1 MPAGSSCRAHYSTW
15 DCPSSGDA
23 ESSTTC
29 QSTGIFLTVTGGV
42 SDRTAS
48 SPIVYGS
55 CGLTAGAPYS
65 LTVEPMGSVGA
76 KRLLGSGAIPSS
88 GALERTTHLP
98 VLDAGNYK
106 VVLTSRSATGQV
118 LTLTNH
124 VSVSSD
130 QK

>member
-1 MPAGSSCRAHYSTW
+1 M
-15 DCPSSGDA
+15 
-23 ESSTTC
+23 
-29 QSTGIFLTVTGGV
+29 TGGV

-76 KRLLGSGAIPSS
+76 KRLLGIGAIPSS

-130 QK
+130 QKYGSISAESLQPMLK